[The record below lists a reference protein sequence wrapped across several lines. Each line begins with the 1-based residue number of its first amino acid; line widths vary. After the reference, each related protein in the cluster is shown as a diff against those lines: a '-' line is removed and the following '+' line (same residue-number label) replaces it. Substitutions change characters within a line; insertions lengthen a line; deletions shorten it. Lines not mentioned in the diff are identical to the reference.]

1 MKNLLYILIC
11 SDFVLTVLSLA
22 GLLAGG
28 NLSSFV
34 RGMLPGVLAGIGLI
48 ALIMAKKE
56 DKD

>member
-11 SDFVLTVLSLA
+11 SDFVLAALSLA

-34 RGMLPGVLAGIGLI
+34 QGMLAGIGLI
-48 ALIMAKKE
+48 ALIMVKKE